1 MRSGI
6 AISLTYSHDHLEDAV
21 LVYTVHD
28 CAVYL
33 LANADTVAP
42 SFVKLQFD
50 GARCVRS
57 ARTDCSPAIG
67 IYPSEPGVCFI
78 VELTDSKWPIEA
90 HEAYTYV
97 GSTLQ
102 PRGRHYVVSNH
113 DVFHEILAESFSET
127 LIVQGNAN
135 YEFVRKYFADS

>member
-6 AISLTYSHDHLEDAV
+6 AISLKYQHNHIEDAV
-21 LVYTVHD
+21 LVYTSQS

-33 LANADTVAP
+33 LVESDETAP
-42 SFVKLQFD
+42 PFVKLQFD

-67 IYPSEPGVCFI
+67 IYPREPGASFI

-90 HEAYTYV
+90 HEAYTYA
-97 GSTLQ
+97 GSPLK
-102 PRGRHYVVSNH
+102 PRGHHYVVSNH
-113 DVFHEILAESFSET
+113 DVFHEVLADSFSES
-127 LIVQGNAN
+127 LVAPGDPD
-135 YEFVRKYFADS
+135 YEFIKKHFV